1 MQRLDVPYIRENGNL
16 RRATW
21 NEAIDLAV
29 VNIKDKKIAGIIG
42 DLTSV
47 ESAFSLK
54 KLIDSLNGVTECRV
68 DGIDFPIHNRSAYA
82 GNVSIEDL
90 DTAKEIII
98 IGADPVNE
106 SPVLNARIRKA
117 WLDGCKV
124 SVVGPQIEMTFDY
137 EYLGNKRSNI
147 TDISCDENTIVIV
160 GLGGLQDGDCE
171 AILNHCMSV
180 SKRMLVLHSAA
191 GRVGALDVGCASE
204 KGILSLLETSEV
216 IMNLGVDEI
225 DINEGPFVIYQGSH
239 GDRGAHRADI
249 IFPSAAYTEEAGIFV
264 NTEGR
269 PQMAV
274 RASFPPG
281 EAKENWAVLRALS
294 GALEK
299 PLPFDNI
306 EALRSKLFEEIP
318 FLREI
323 DIVPKNSILDL
334 KDQKVKDKKIN
345 KRCVDFYKTNPIDRA
360 SQVMSELSNL
370 NEIEK
375 KLEIAAE

>member
-1 MQRLDVPYIRENGNL
+1 
-16 RRATW
+16 
-21 NEAIDLAV
+21 
-29 VNIKDKKIAGIIG
+29 
-42 DLTSV
+42 
-47 ESAFSLK
+47 
-54 KLIDSLNGVTECRV
+54 
-68 DGIDFPIHNRSAYA
+68 
-82 GNVSIEDL
+82 
-90 DTAKEIII
+90 
-98 IGADPVNE
+98 
-106 SPVLNARIRKA
+106 
-117 WLDGCKV
+117 
-124 SVVGPQIEMTFDY
+124 
-137 EYLGNKRSNI
+137 
-147 TDISCDENTIVIV
+147 
-160 GLGGLQDGDCE
+160 
-171 AILNHCMSV
+171 
-180 SKRMLVLHSAA
+180 LVLHSAA
-191 GRVGALDVGCASE
+191 GRVGALDVGCVSE

-216 IMNLGVDEI
+216 ILNLGVDEI
-225 DINEGPFVIYQGSH
+225 DISEGPFVIYQGSH

-269 PQMAV
+269 PQTAV

-323 DIVPKNSILDL
+323 DIVPKNSILGL
-334 KDQKVKDKKIN
+334 KDQKIKDKKIN
-345 KRCVDFYKTNPIDRA
+345 KRCVNFYKTNPIARA

-370 NEIEK
+370 DEIEK